1 MNPFGSAAD
10 LVTDLLRQ
18 LIALVEPENGKRAQ
32 AIAMEVVAVV
42 QDEEAEH
49 DRTVRLLMEKEKDD

>member
-18 LIALVEPENGKRAQ
+18 LLALVDMQNGKRAQ
-32 AIAMEVVAVV
+32 QIATEIVAVV